1 MIIIIVTVI
10 LIYSDYERF
19 YFDFTL
25 GISII
30 IKIIKTLSQHYP
42 PGGDDDKIE
51 LMLASRKRE
60 VEELRKKRSERAAQA
75 KSAQAD
81 AAQLWDLNHQK

>member
-1 MIIIIVTVI
+1 MSGFI
-10 LIYSDYERF
+10 LILLLALVLF
-19 YFDFTL
+19 
-25 GISII
+25 

-81 AAQLWDLNHQK
+81 TAQLWDLNHQK